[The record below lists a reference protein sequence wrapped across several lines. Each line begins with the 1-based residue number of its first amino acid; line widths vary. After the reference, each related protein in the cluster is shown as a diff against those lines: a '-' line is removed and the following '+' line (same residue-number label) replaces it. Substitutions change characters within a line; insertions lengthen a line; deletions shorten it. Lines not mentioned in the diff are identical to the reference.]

1 MKICLTGGIACGK
14 SLLSRYLNELGVET
28 IDADDIV
35 HELIPDP
42 AERRRIAAEVFA
54 DPAKRKALEAKIHPI
69 VKERIEAFLD
79 NGFNSDAGKG
89 LSLSSSSS
97 ATLNEQDRFIG
108 GGVAPTLLEAGY
120 GAEPHFKNKV
130 QSQVKVGERR
140 EASEGVSR
148 SLLLPSELRTKTAS
162 LRLAII
168 PLLFETH
175 WNENY
180 DIICAVVSEK
190 ETQIARMMT
199 TRGYSRLEAEA
210 RLAAQMPVEEKA
222 KRSHYVIHNDGS
234 PEELKEETRKFV
246 DWLCQKTSMSLPGR

>member
-1 MKICLTGGIACGK
+1 MSRICLTGGIACGK
-14 SLLSRYLNELGVET
+14 SLVAKCLNELGVET
-28 IDADDIV
+28 IDADDVV
-35 HELIPDP
+35 HALIPDP

-69 VKERIEAFLD
+69 VKERIEEFLGQG
-79 NGFNSDAGKG
+79 NEG
-89 LSLSSSSS
+89 LSTFDSRLSVGDS
-97 ATLNEQDRFIG
+97 R
-108 GGVAPTLLEAGY
+108 P
-120 GAEPHFKNKV
+120 
-130 QSQVKVGERR
+130 SQAR
-140 EASEGVSR
+140 
-148 SLLLPSELRTKTAS
+148 P

-199 TRGYSRLEAEA
+199 TRGYSRQEAEA

-222 KRSHYVIHNDGS
+222 KRSHYVIHNDGT
-234 PEELKEETRKFV
+234 PEELKEKTKAFVSWLKTR
-246 DWLCQKTSMSLPGR
+246 